1 MDSLAAADQLFV
13 LDTSAI
19 ATFKQRE
26 RIPLEHQWAFLRK
39 LEEAVSEGRVFFPRL
54 VVVELTDKKRVP
66 HPDAPGVWA
75 IGMRNQIA
83 HAYRPSESSLFE
95 VMQRAGDVVDPEDAE
110 DADPHVLAQALDL
123 RDASPADVFVV
134 SQDTLGGEDHISLR
148 EACRR
153 FVPSIG
159 HMAPDE
165 FIVASGCLPPG
176 LRP

>member
-1 MDSLAAADQLFV
+1 MASFAAADRLFV

-26 RIPLEHQWAFLRK
+26 RIPLERQWEFLRR
-39 LEEAVSEGRVFFPRL
+39 LEEAVGEERVFFPHL

-75 IGMRNQIA
+75 IGVRNQIA
-83 HAYRPSESSLFE
+83 YAYRPSGPSLFE
-95 VMQRAGDVVDPEDAE
+95 VIRRAGDVVDPEDGE

-134 SQDTLGGEDHISLR
+134 SQDTLGGENHISLR
-148 EACRR
+148 EACGR

-159 HMAPDE
+159 HMTPDE
-165 FIVASGCLPPG
+165 FIAASGCLPDEA
-176 LRP
+176 RP